1 MTWSTISKLLGVAAA
16 AFGMWLLYRVLGR
29 YDAGEIFGAL
39 GKLGIVDVMLALFFA
54 GLSFA
59 FLSVG
64 EFCAVR
70 FARQQ
75 VSVKR
80 VVRTTVA
87 AIGVGHAIGMAA
99 LSSGAIRYRM
109 YGRSNVALADLG
121 KIMLFAGLTVATGM
135 AVVGGIAM
143 VAQPHAIAELLSLE
157 LFTVRGIGIFLL
169 ALVGCYI
176 IVCARDLRSV
186 HIKKVELA
194 LPSWK
199 LAAVQTLAG
208 AGNYASIAAC
218 LYACLRPFAQADYA
232 TVATL
237 YVGSDATA
245 LIGHV
250 PGGWGVL
257 EYVLT
262 HALDQ
267 PHIIAGVLVFRTIYY
282 LLPLFIGL
290 GVFAQDEFSG
300 LRTRRATR
308 RGKAHPSRAAAHLPR

>member
-1 MTWSTISKLLGVAAA
+1 MTWSTLSKLLGIAAA
-16 AFGMWLLYRVLGR
+16 LFGAWLLYRVLGR
-29 YDAGEIFGAL
+29 YDAAEIFGAL
-39 GKLGIVDVMLALFFA
+39 GKLGIVDVALALFFA

-59 FLSVG
+59 FLSLG
-64 EFCAVR
+64 EICAVR
-70 FARQQ
+70 FAQQQ
-75 VSVKR
+75 VSVPR
-80 VVRTTVA
+80 VVRTTIA
-87 AIGVGHAIGMAA
+87 AIGIGHAVGLAA

-109 YGRSNVALADLG
+109 YGRANVALADLG

-143 VAQPHAIAELLSLE
+143 VAQPHAIAELLDLD
-157 LFTVRGIGIFLL
+157 LLTVRAIGLFLL
-169 ALVGCYI
+169 ALVICYI
-176 IVCARDLRSV
+176 ALCARDLRSI
-186 HIKKVELA
+186 HIRKVELA
-194 LPSWK
+194 LPSWR
-199 LAAVQTLAG
+199 LAMVQTLAG

-218 LYACLRPFAQADYA
+218 LYACLRPFAQADYP

-267 PHIIAGVLVFRTIYY
+267 PHIIAGVLVFRTVYY
-282 LLPLFIGL
+282 LLPLFVGL
-290 GVFAQDEFSG
+290 GVFAQDELSG
-300 LRTRRATR
+300 LRTRRAR
-308 RGKAHPSRAAAHLPR
+308 RGKPHPSSTAAHLPR

>member
-1 MTWSTISKLLGVAAA
+1 MTWSTLSKLLGVAAA
-16 AFGMWLLYRVLGR
+16 LFGAWLLYRVLGR
-29 YDAGEIFGAL
+29 YDAGEIL
-39 GKLGIVDVMLALFFA
+39 GTLEKLGIVDVVLALLFA

-64 EFCAVR
+64 EICAVR
-70 FARQQ
+70 FARQP
-75 VSVKR
+75 VGVRR
-80 VVRTTVA
+80 VVRTTIA
-87 AIGVGHAIGMAA
+87 AIGIGHAVGLAA
-99 LSSGAIRYRM
+99 FSSGAIRYRM
-109 YGRSNVALADLG
+109 YGRAKVALPDLG
-121 KIMLFAGLTVATGM
+121 KIMLFAGFTVAAGM

-143 VAQPHAIAELLSLE
+143 VAQPRAITELLGLD
-157 LFTVRGIGIFLL
+157 LFEVRAIGIFLL
-169 ALVGCYI
+169 ALVGGYI
-176 IVCARDLRSV
+176 ALCALGLRAIRV
-186 HIKKVELA
+186 RTVQLA

-199 LAAVQTLAG
+199 LAAAQTLAG

-218 LYACLRPFAQADYA
+218 LYACLRPFAQAGYP

-267 PHIIAGVLVFRTIYY
+267 PHVIAGVLVFRTIYY
-282 LLPLFIGL
+282 LVPLFVGL
-290 GVFAQDEFSG
+290 GLFLQDEFSG
-300 LRTRRATR
+300 LRAR
-308 RGKAHPSRAAAHLPR
+308 RGKAHPSRTAAHLPR